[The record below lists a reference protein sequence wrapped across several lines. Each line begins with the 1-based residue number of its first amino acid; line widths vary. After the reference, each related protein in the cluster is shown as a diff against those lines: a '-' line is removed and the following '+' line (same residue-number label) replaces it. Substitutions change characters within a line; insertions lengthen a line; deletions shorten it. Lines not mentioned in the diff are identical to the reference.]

1 MGICQLILVD
11 VEPEAN
17 IDYSKKEDAK
27 YQEEKG
33 GEVAKLYLDREFQE
47 YNQLKDKGSISNFF
61 EQRLRDNEKSIDDI
75 LSILHEI
82 RPQLIKCIHD
92 KKVKE
97 YIEQYEQLHD
107 GKKPNRKKIDD
118 FNNILIAQKI
128 SVEEADKTIEE
139 CLQEVE
145 KQIRKEQKKKKIKV
159 IGINTIVLVMI
170 LNLVGGYIGTYLKE
184 ALQINI
190 LKNYE
195 FFSFPNLINA
205 VFIGLII
212 MIQYVVYV
220 VRKDS

>member
-1 MGICQLILVD
+1 M
-11 VEPEAN
+11 E
-17 IDYSKKEDAK
+17 
-27 YQEEKG
+27 
-33 GEVAKLYLDREFQE
+33 
-47 YNQLKDKGSISNFF
+47 
-61 EQRLRDNEKSIDDI
+61 SIDS
-75 LSILHEI
+75 LRAILHEI
-82 RPQLIKCIHD
+82 RPQLIKCNQD

-205 VFIGLII
+205 VLIGLII

>member
-1 MGICQLILVD
+1 M
-11 VEPEAN
+11 E
-17 IDYSKKEDAK
+17 
-27 YQEEKG
+27 
-33 GEVAKLYLDREFQE
+33 
-47 YNQLKDKGSISNFF
+47 
-61 EQRLRDNEKSIDDI
+61 SIDS
-75 LSILHEI
+75 LRAILHEI

-159 IGINTIVLVMI
+159 IGINTNVLVMI

-195 FFSFPNLINA
+195 FFSFTNLINA
-205 VFIGLII
+205 LLIGLII

>member
-1 MGICQLILVD
+1 M
-11 VEPEAN
+11 E
-17 IDYSKKEDAK
+17 
-27 YQEEKG
+27 
-33 GEVAKLYLDREFQE
+33 
-47 YNQLKDKGSISNFF
+47 
-61 EQRLRDNEKSIDDI
+61 SIDS
-75 LSILHEI
+75 LRAILHEI

-190 LKNYE
+190 LKSYV

-205 VFIGLII
+205 VLIGLII

>member
-1 MGICQLILVD
+1 M
-11 VEPEAN
+11 E
-17 IDYSKKEDAK
+17 
-27 YQEEKG
+27 
-33 GEVAKLYLDREFQE
+33 
-47 YNQLKDKGSISNFF
+47 
-61 EQRLRDNEKSIDDI
+61 SIDS
-75 LSILHEI
+75 LRAILHEI
-82 RPQLIKCIHD
+82 RPQLIKFIHD

-145 KQIRKEQKKKKIKV
+145 KQIRKEQKKKKI
-159 IGINTIVLVMI
+159 VLVMI

-205 VFIGLII
+205 VLIGLII

>member
-1 MGICQLILVD
+1 M
-11 VEPEAN
+11 E
-17 IDYSKKEDAK
+17 
-27 YQEEKG
+27 
-33 GEVAKLYLDREFQE
+33 
-47 YNQLKDKGSISNFF
+47 
-61 EQRLRDNEKSIDDI
+61 SIDS
-75 LSILHEI
+75 LRAILHEI

-190 LKNYE
+190 LKE
-195 FFSFPNLINA
+195 TMKKSL
-205 VFIGLII
+205 
-212 MIQYVVYV
+212 
-220 VRKDS
+220 

>member
-1 MGICQLILVD
+1 M
-11 VEPEAN
+11 E
-17 IDYSKKEDAK
+17 
-27 YQEEKG
+27 
-33 GEVAKLYLDREFQE
+33 
-47 YNQLKDKGSISNFF
+47 
-61 EQRLRDNEKSIDDI
+61 SIDS
-75 LSILHEI
+75 LRAILHEI

-170 LNLVGGYIGTYLKE
+170 LNLVGVVLCQD
-184 ALQINI
+184 LVQI
-190 LKNYE
+190 KMR
-195 FFSFPNLINA
+195 SSA
-205 VFIGLII
+205 C
-212 MIQYVVYV
+212 
-220 VRKDS
+220 

>member
-1 MGICQLILVD
+1 MM
-11 VEPEAN
+11 
-17 IDYSKKEDAK
+17 
-27 YQEEKG
+27 EK
-33 GEVAKLYLDREFQE
+33 
-47 YNQLKDKGSISNFF
+47 
-61 EQRLRDNEKSIDDI
+61 
-75 LSILHEI
+75 
-82 RPQLIKCIHD
+82 
-92 KKVKE
+92 
-97 YIEQYEQLHD
+97 
-107 GKKPNRKKIDD
+107 KKIDD

-205 VFIGLII
+205 VLIGLII